1 MWKRR
6 PVVGGRVGG
15 IVDQIVDGSGFLVEP
30 TDLEGFGQAVHHLLG
45 DPLAAA
51 RMGEA
56 ARDHVHRAYFGD
68 THLLRWAELFGAVV
82 ATRSP

>member
-30 TDLEGFGQAVHHLLG
+30 TDLEGFGQAVHRLLG